1 MNVGYGCFRAAGE
14 WHEHQEQGEEPGVEG
29 KVSTALKT
37 LPPGEGNLIAGLTL
51 LGHNPAH
58 NSFSFQRHF
67 SPYSSGSIRQNHP
80 FPLSSMVCQF
90 SGI

>member
-1 MNVGYGCFRAAGE
+1 MMVGYGCFRARGE
-14 WHEHQEQGEEPGVEG
+14 WHEHQEQGEEPGVEV
-29 KVSTALKT
+29 KDPTALKT
-37 LPPGEGNLIAGLTL
+37 LPPGEGSFITGLTV

-67 SPYSSGSIRQNHP
+67 SPYSSASIRQNHQ
-80 FPLSSMVCQF
+80 FLLSCMVCQF